1 MEIQVLGPVGLVAQS
16 RRFGLGSDKERLIL
30 ASLALE
36 AGRPVSLDTL
46 IDRLWEGDAPANDRK
61 NVHVYVSRIRKAL
74 REYGAGPDSPHISR
88 HAHTYALRVNAG
100 SIDWHRFQHLT
111 SQARSTADRGDTK
124 AAVDLLHQADDLWR
138 GDALAGLPGLWPE
151 RTRRKLAQRRLG
163 VTSSRIALELRLHRF
178 ADVVGDL
185 ADLVDQHPDD
195 ETLIGHLMVAY
206 YGCGRHAD
214 ALRAYQVALRRLRA
228 ELGTEPGEELAHIH
242 QRILRRAPVQDLLPG
257 SAESAGSTGSTGPTG
272 PTGPLASAASA
283 GATAATWSVA
293 APSGAAP
300 PVTMPA
306 PHNLPRQS
314 ALVGRQ
320 AELRRLSQTVEAVA
334 DHGSVVTLE
343 SISGMAGIGKT
354 ALAINAARHMGDRFP
369 DGQLYLDLRAHAR
382 VQEPLEAGQA
392 LAMLLRLLGVPAD
405 AIPADIEER
414 TALWRTILARRRV
427 ILVLD
432 DAASPSQVIP
442 LLPSDSRSLAI
453 VTSRWHLAGL
463 PGAHS
468 LALDV
473 LPPQD
478 AIALFLQFAG
488 EHRSQDI
495 REVEQIV
502 HLCGYLP
509 LAIELVANRFSA
521 HPSWTLATLRERLAR
536 GSGRLGEIRDGFREI
551 GRAFEIS
558 YQTLTPGQR
567 SAFRLLGL
575 HLGSEFGPHAAA
587 ALLNRSLE
595 ATERL
600 LEALLQCHLLQEP
613 APHRYR
619 FHDLLGEYARALV
632 NSKDDDAER
641 CNALDRLTDF
651 YLCTAS
657 RADALIYPQRLRLI
671 HELAPGPW
679 PLPPFRDVDDARSW
693 LSLERANLLTTEH
706 YNRVHSSPGRAA
718 QLCHILA
725 GFLDA
730 ECHWTHADRLHGH
743 AVSHWQRTD
752 DRRALCLALL
762 DLGGAHAQ
770 TGHYPQAEEACHRAL
785 ELARAL
791 GDPDAESEAL
801 RALGVLDWNRGKYRT
816 ALDFYLQAL
825 AVQNAS
831 GNAGN
836 RAKYVNNIAI
846 VLLHLGEYQKAQE
859 RFLEAIDESQRAG
872 DTRTVG
878 KTKNNLGDLHVRM
891 GNIPFARR
899 CIEEALDIAKKIRN
913 PHDEAIARFNLADI
927 TALAGNAKE
936 ASKLYRDCLLDF
948 QRLGDRKNEANG
960 LIGLG
965 AAQHSLGRFP
975 EAIEYH
981 TRALDL
987 ARSIGARYEE
997 CRALR
1002 HLGNA
1007 EAAIRQLRP
1016 ATEHFESALLLARRT
1031 QDPEETGRALEAL
1044 AEVRHD
1050 AGALDTAQTLWE
1062 NALGIFREL
1071 GDEGAA
1077 ARVSGRLQQTS
1088 NGATD

>member
-16 RRFGLGSDKERLIL
+16 CCFGLGSDKERLIL

-36 AGRPVSLDTL
+36 AGRPVSLDVL
-46 IDRLWEGDAPANDRK
+46 VGRLWEGDPPANDRK
-61 NVHVYVSRIRKAL
+61 NVHVYVSRIRRAL
-74 REYGAGPDSPHISR
+74 REYGAGPDVPHISR
-88 HAHTYALRVNAG
+88 HAHTYALRVDAG
-100 SIDWHRFQHLT
+100 SIDWHRFQQLT
-111 SQARSTADRGDTK
+111 SEARSTAHSGHTQ
-124 AAVDLLHQADDLWR
+124 AAIDLLHQADDLWR

-163 VTSSRIALELRLHRF
+163 VTSSRISLELRLHRF

-214 ALRAYQVALRRLRA
+214 ALRVYQVALRRMRA
-228 ELGTEPGEELAHIH
+228 ELGTEPGQELAQIH

-257 SAESAGSTGSTGPTG
+257 SAESAGSTGSTGPAG
-272 PTGPLASAASA
+272 PATSLASA
-283 GATAATWSVA
+283 GAIATTGSVA
-293 APSGAAP
+293 AHSGAVP
-300 PVTMPA
+300 PAAMPA

-314 ALVGRQ
+314 ALIGRQ
-320 AELRRLSQTVEAVA
+320 VELRRLSRAVQAVA

-382 VQEPLEAGQA
+382 VQDPLEAGQA

-414 TALWRTILARRRV
+414 TALWRTMLARRRV

-442 LLPSDSRSLAI
+442 LLPSDSPSLAI
-453 VTSRWHLAGL
+453 VTSRLHLAGL

-488 EHRSQDI
+488 EHRSQDS
-495 REVEQIV
+495 REVAQIV
-502 HLCGYLP
+502 RLCGHLP

-521 HPSWTLATLRERLAR
+521 HPSWTLATLRERLTR

-558 YQTLTPGQR
+558 YQTLASGQQ

-575 HLGSEFGPHAAA
+575 HLGSEFGPYAAA
-587 ALLNRSLE
+587 ALLNRPLE

-632 NSKDDDAER
+632 NAKDDETER
-641 CNALDRLTDF
+641 CNALNRLTDF
-651 YLCTAS
+651 YLCIAS
-657 RADALIYPQRLRLI
+657 RADALIYPQRLRSA
-671 HELAPGPW
+671 HELAPGSW
-679 PLPPFRDVDDARSW
+679 PLPPFRDVEDARSW

-752 DRRALCLALL
+752 DQRALCLALL

-791 GDPDAESEAL
+791 GDRDAESEAL

-825 AVQNAS
+825 AVQNES
-831 GNAGN
+831 GNAAN

-891 GNIPFARR
+891 GNISFARR
-899 CIEEALDIAKKIRN
+899 CIEEALDIAKEIRN

-965 AAQHSLGRFP
+965 AAQHNLGRFP
-975 EAIEYH
+975 EAIDYH

-1007 EAAIRQLRP
+1007 EAAIRQLRQ
-1016 ATEHFESALLLARRT
+1016 AAEHFESALLLARRT

-1044 AEVRHD
+1044 AEIRH
-1050 AGALDTAQTLWE
+1050 AEGALDTAQTLWK
-1062 NALGIFREL
+1062 NALGIFHEL

-1088 NGATD
+1088 NGAAD